1 MESLAKLGL
10 DLHALLLYAVNFG
23 AVVLIIKLY
32 VTKPLLKMLDQRR
45 HAIKKNIDE
54 AEELRV
60 EMAKQ
65 KELMEKEKAKMQAQL
80 AEELSASRKQIE
92 AKQKQAEAEI
102 EAKKAKMLEEVQT
115 VIKAEKEGLM
125 ASAEHEMLKLMQKII
140 LHIVSNQIP
149 QDVVKNS
156 VETAWKQYQK

>member
-1 MESLAKLGL
+1 MEALSNLGIDLWNILLYVVNMGVIYFILAKFVIPKILHYL
-10 DLHALLLYAVNFG
+10 DE
-23 AVVLIIKLY
+23 
-32 VTKPLLKMLDQRR
+32 RR
-45 HAIKKNIDE
+45 YAIKNNIDE
-54 AEELRV
+54 AEQLRA

-80 AEELSASRKQIE
+80 AEELSNSRKQIE
-92 AKQKQAEAEI
+92 AKQKSAEAEI

-115 VIKAEKEGLM
+115 VIRAEKDALM
-125 ASAEHEMLKLMQKII
+125 ANAEHEMLKLMQKII